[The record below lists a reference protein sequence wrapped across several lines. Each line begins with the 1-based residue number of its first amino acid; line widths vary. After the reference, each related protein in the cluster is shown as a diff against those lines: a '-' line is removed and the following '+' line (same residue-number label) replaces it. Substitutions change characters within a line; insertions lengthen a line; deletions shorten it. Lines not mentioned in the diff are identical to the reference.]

1 MSHKLL
7 FRDSILQIPKPKG
20 LVPRRADQMVVVTRK
35 SEVRNEVAVASEG
48 LLGNAVVALLF
59 LLMELPD
66 DDALIT

>member
-1 MSHKLL
+1 
-7 FRDSILQIPKPKG
+7 
-20 LVPRRADQMVVVTRK
+20 MVVVTRK